1 MEVTSKQPC
10 PVYTETAEHA
20 HLWKANTDNYQD
32 MTPADQ
38 VKFLARE
45 YNKHFLYEVE
55 IRPWRISS
63 DLWYAFIWVPA
74 HKRAPHKSRDGNKHD
89 DYDVLSY
96 ATLQSN
102 VPIKSLSL
110 QAVSRSANRQIII
123 TENSH
128 SLSLP
133 ACGLFLDAFREDILR
148 LIIES
153 SVHPGNV
160 IIGCRVLPYGEPV
173 PPPCCLCLFK
183 SSP

>member
-1 MEVTSKQPC
+1 MEAISKQPC

-20 HLWKANTDNYQD
+20 HLWKANTDNYQH
-32 MTPADQ
+32 MTPADR

-55 IRPWRISS
+55 IKPGRITSN
-63 DLWYAFIWVPA
+63 LWYAFVWVPS
-74 HKRAPHKSRDGNKHD
+74 HSRTTYKDENSHD

-96 ATLQSN
+96 VTLRSK
-102 VPIKSLSL
+102 VHVKSLSL
-110 QAVSRSANRQIII
+110 QAISHSSNRQVIF
-123 TENSH
+123 TENSR

-133 ACGLFLDAFREDILR
+133 ACGLFLDAFREDVLR

-160 IIGCRVLPYGEPV
+160 TIGCRVLPQGEPI
-173 PPPCCLCLFK
+173 PPPCCLCLFT